1 MAGLYISIILLCR
14 VAQAIY
20 SKRSSNE
27 IKNIPMLVGY
37 TSFQNAVS
45 AFLGLILILLTG
57 AGLLA
62 DNLTVLIACF
72 SGITLFFATFCNI
85 CAMKSGTVSLSSM
98 FGTAGLLVPL
108 IAGVFLFDSSIA
120 LMQWVGVALFFV
132 AAWLLIGSSKKIYSN
147 FSLKTMIFLVGAML
161 SNGGTMLAQ
170 QMFTAYVP
178 DGDVSVFSFLS
189 FGIIALLGGI
199 MYLIMFKK
207 NTSSE
212 SAEQI
217 KFPKSLV
224 WCGIIL
230 AVAVFII
237 NQLATL
243 ATAFVPPV
251 ILFTFI
257 NGGGTIISTVVAAV
271 MYKEKLSKRS
281 VIGVLLGILSLVI
294 IKLF

>member
-178 DGDVSVFSFLS
+178 DGDVSVFSFMS

>member
-62 DNLTVLIACF
+62 DSLTVLIACF

-120 LMQWVGVALFFV
+120 LMQWFGVALFFV